1 MTEALQFYTDLVT
14 KYGPPGV
21 VDVDN
26 SRSTY
31 FAGQA
36 AMLVWSPFILD
47 ELAGLRADVVPN
59 CPECESDTAYLAKNS
74 GIVPAFTGPSGKAPA
89 QYGTVSLFGI
99 TTNADPETVDFVKYM
114 VSDAYVDWLAIAPE
128 GKFPM
133 RLGAKAGA
141 TDYLDAWRNLNIGVD
156 TKAPISDFYSD
167 DVIQAMVDGATNFQ
181 RWGLAEGQGALVGGV
196 YAELVFPGLIA
207 DVVNGSLT
215 VEDAIAEAQT
225 MVEDIKA
232 SQAE

>member
-1 MTEALQFYTDLVT
+1 MTEALQFYTDIVT

-59 CPECESDTAYLAKNS
+59 CPECESDTTYLAKNS
-74 GIVPAFTGPSGKAPA
+74 GIVPAFTGPSGDTPA

-99 TTNADPETVDFVKYM
+99 TTNADPEAADFVKYM
-114 VSDAYVDWLAIAPE
+114 VSDGYVDWLAIAPE

-133 RLGAKAGA
+133 RVGPEAGS
-141 TDYLDAWRNLNIGVD
+141 TEYVDAWRNLNIGVD
-156 TKAPISDFYSD
+156 TKAPISDFYGD
-167 DVIQAMVDGATNFQ
+167 DVIDAMVAGATNFQ

-215 VEDAIAEAQT
+215 VEEAITEAQT
-225 MVEDIKA
+225 QVEDIKA
-232 SQAE
+232 SQGE